1 MWPGWSNLW
10 GSGWLRSLRGD
21 LASLI
26 NFETDLIPR
35 LYVVN
40 KGVDMWQA
48 QWLTQSVMQW
58 SKMVGSIGVPTFFSK
73 LCIPI
78 KFTTCHM
85 YKQDSID

>member
-58 SKMVGSIGVPTFFSK
+58 SKMVGSAGVPTFF
-73 LCIPI
+73 L
-78 KFTTCHM
+78 
-85 YKQDSID
+85 